1 MKTVTSYQD
10 PSATGAFDVREP
22 EPVANGAGEPLPAA
36 EVFSALQDP
45 SASAPGTHQQGE
57 PVVDAFAPAGDGD
70 VVLSLSAQDP
80 ALVLADTAHSKDL

>member
-22 EPVANGAGEPLPAA
+22 ESVAHSAGEPVSVD

-45 SASAPGTHQQGE
+45 SASAPIPDSHETHASE
-57 PVVDAFAPAGDGD
+57 PDADAGRK
-70 VVLSLSAQDP
+70 VLSLSAQDP
-80 ALVLADTAHSKDL
+80 ALILADTAEDAPR

>member
-10 PSATGAFDVREP
+10 PSASGAFDVREP
-22 EPVANGAGEPLPAA
+22 EPVANSAGESIPVD

-45 SASAPGTHQQGE
+45 SASAP
-57 PVVDAFAPAGDGD
+57 VDALSTPAEDATAPSGD

-80 ALVLADTAHSKDL
+80 ALVLADLAESKDL

>member
-22 EPVANGAGEPLPAA
+22 DPVAHGAGEPLPAA

-45 SASAPGTHQQGE
+45 SASAPGAPPRGE
-57 PVVDAFAPAGDGD
+57 PAADASAPSGD

-80 ALVLADTAHSKDL
+80 ALVLADTVQGKDL

>member
-22 EPVANGAGEPLPAA
+22 EPVAHSTGEALRDD

-45 SASAPGTHQQGE
+45 SASAPVMSESSE
-57 PVVDAFAPAGDGD
+57 PAADTAAPVGD

-80 ALVLADTAHSKDL
+80 ALVLADTTDHESR